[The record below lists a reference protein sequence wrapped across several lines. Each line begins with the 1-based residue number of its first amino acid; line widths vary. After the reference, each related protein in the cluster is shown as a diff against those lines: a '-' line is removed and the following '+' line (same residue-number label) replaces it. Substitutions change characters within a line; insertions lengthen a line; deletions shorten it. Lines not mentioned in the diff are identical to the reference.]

1 MIYKEDGLFK
11 RDVKRRGNNKVI
23 QIRVTGIG
31 VNSRFED
38 NEEIVILRKKDFAN
52 LEDQLNTSIEKIL
65 ELENQL
71 DTLKDGTT
79 ETPKYTSKVIELQEL
94 INNRNGLLMNTQ
106 NTINH
111 IINEVTNEYNKL
123 DKEVSTAN
131 EKSKEN
137 IISLVAEIQN
147 INSTILDYNKELNK
161 QIKAINDDIKGTSWF
176 TWIKSKNKF
185 KIELDLDKLH
195 ELEAQLKK
203 FNSIDTITRANDV
216 IEPVKVKPLS
226 IEDLDL
232 TELYINTDGKK
243 ESNIIDTPASEK

>member
-31 VNSRFED
+31 VNSKFED
-38 NEEIVILRKKDFAN
+38 NEKIVILRKKDFAN

-71 DTLKDGTT
+71 EDGTT

-111 IINEVTNEYNKL
+111 IINEVTSEYNKL

-131 EKSKEN
+131 QKTKEN
-137 IISLVAEIQN
+137 IISLVAEVQN
-147 INSTILDYNKELNK
+147 INSTIMDYNRELDK
-161 QIKAINDDIKGTSWF
+161 QIKAINDNIEGTSWF
-176 TWIKSKNKF
+176 TWIRSKNKF
-185 KIELDLDKLH
+185 KIELDLDKVH
-195 ELEAQLKK
+195 ELEAQLKE

-216 IEPVKVKPLS
+216 IELVDVKPLS